1 MRRRL
6 VVEQQRIDHM
16 AQLHREGI
24 HNIGV
29 LVDVFLSDAHLQNAL
44 YKDPAD
50 RSVFVR
56 GLLVVNAGQ
65 PAPVLNP
72 VKFASDCVAQFYT
85 GDVFNQLPF
94 NGGRVHKC
102 MLALVRTLCGLEC
115 RRRAGVQPRWPD
127 RQPTAHFFGR
137 ADIRKAPRHRPRDGA
152 RQSRGC
158 GFWAAQDGRGIRRAH
173 HQSGTVKFLRP
184 SAAKYFPKYKLPPK
198 KPYFLQ
204 NIFIFSKY
212 ILWQP
217 CCAQDQDPRD
227 PVPVPLP
234 CPDCRRALFLNT
246 DALKRKRRVFF
257 VPLLCARSAVPTH
270 G

>member
-1 MRRRL
+1 L

-56 GLLVVNAGQ
+56 GLVVNAGQ

-72 VKFASDCVAQFYT
+72 VKSASDCVAQFYT

-94 NGGRVHKC
+94 KGGRVHKC
-102 MLALVRTLCGLEC
+102 MLALVRTLLCSVASS
-115 RRRAGVQPRWPD
+115 AGVEQAFSLAGLIDSALRTSLGE
-127 RQPTAHFFGR
+127 RTFEKLLVTGHAMAR
-137 ADIRKAPRHRPRDGA
+137 VKAGA
-152 RQSRGC
+152 VAS
-158 GFWAAQDGRGIRRAH
+158 AQDGRGIRRAH

-217 CCAQDQDPRD
+217 CWSWTSDLELGSD
-227 PVPVPLP
+227 LL
-234 CPDCRRALFLNT
+234 RR
-246 DALKRKRRVFF
+246 
-257 VPLLCARSAVPTH
+257 
-270 G
+270 